1 MYELGLG
8 VLQDYA
14 EAAKWYRLGAEQ
26 GDSRSQNSLG
36 TSYLTGE
43 GVPEDYVESTKWYR
57 RAAEQGHNKAQY
69 NLGLQYNMGWGVLQ
83 SYVSAHMWLNIA
95 SVNGQPNGGK
105 MRDAIAAQMTTADI
119 AESQRRARV
128 CLESDYQNCD

>member
-69 NLGLQYNMGWGVLQ
+69 NLASNIIWAGVSCSPTYRPICGL
-83 SYVSAHMWLNIA
+83 I
-95 SVNGQPNGGK
+95 
-105 MRDAIAAQMTTADI
+105 
-119 AESQRRARV
+119 
-128 CLESDYQNCD
+128 